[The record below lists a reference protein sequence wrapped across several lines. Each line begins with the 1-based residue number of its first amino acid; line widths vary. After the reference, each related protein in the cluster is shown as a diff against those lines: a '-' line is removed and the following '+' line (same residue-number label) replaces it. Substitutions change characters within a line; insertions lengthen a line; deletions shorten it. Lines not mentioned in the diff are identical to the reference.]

1 MLDQLSVLISKLYG
15 IYLFYNI
22 RLEIKSCRI
31 SYRKLMVEYDRT

>member
-22 RLEIKSCRI
+22 RLETKSCPI